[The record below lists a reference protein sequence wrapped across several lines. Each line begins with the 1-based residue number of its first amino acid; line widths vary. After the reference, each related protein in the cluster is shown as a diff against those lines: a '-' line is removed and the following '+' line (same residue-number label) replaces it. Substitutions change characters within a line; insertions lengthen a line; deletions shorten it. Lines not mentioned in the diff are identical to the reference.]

1 MDAFLDLSDKNK
13 FQGLLDEYHLKKL
26 RQKIYVQIL
35 RNNQNDF
42 FDLELFNRQYVKDM
56 LKTLSF
62 SEILTKELE
71 LHGWKTYLGYG
82 ETALFI
88 YDKEKPN
95 NAW

>member
-1 MDAFLDLSDKNK
+1 
-13 FQGLLDEYHLKKL
+13 
-26 RQKIYVQIL
+26 
-35 RNNQNDF
+35 
-42 FDLELFNRQYVKDM
+42 M

-71 LHGWKTYLGYG
+71 THGWKTYLGYG

>member
-1 MDAFLDLSDKNK
+1 MDSFLDLSDKTK
-13 FQGLLDEYHLKKL
+13 FQELLDEYHLKKL

-71 LHGWKTYLGYG
+71 LQGWKTYLGYG